1 MRMPKT
7 VLDCPCTISVAVAKT
22 HDVCVV
28 TLAQKNL
35 IMGTLQKDD
44 RIWMHG
50 FPSHPD
56 RILPDEAQ
64 VLNVNLMRLS
74 RFLKADI
81 GLVDGTVG
89 LQGNGPGGTDVVDLG
104 AAAASADVFAVDA
117 VMSKAMGFEPMQL
130 GALTLCRCVG
140 NGSGRSGTYRSC
152 RCAYRGRCA
161 VVFTARND
169 RGPAQVARN
178 RSGAIPTEMNS
189 RPNILWICTDQQRYD
204 TIGALGYH
212 HVDTP
217 HIDGLVSEGV
227 TFTRAYCQSPICT
240 PSRGSFLT
248 GMYPSAIH
256 VTGNGNDAFPS
267 APSLVSKRLSDAG
280 YDCGLIGKLH
290 LASAYGR
297 IEPRVDDGYR
307 YWDAS
312 HAPRDD
318 WPVGHGY
325 ADWVR
330 QRGGVLGE
338 LTGDPQG
345 VPAEFHQTTWCA
357 EKTIEFMQEDREGP
371 WMACVNIYDPHPPFN
386 PPQRYRDLF
395 DPADMPGPLF
405 RQSDIEQQE
414 KLAGVDFQSSVRSP
428 DALDIRDPLQPERG
442 RAADGRVLQAA
453 YCAMIKLID
462 DQVGRMLAA
471 LEASGQR
478 ENTVVIFTSD
488 HGEMLG
494 DHGLIQK
501 GCRFYEGLVRVPLI
515 SPGRVT
521 LPKTCAAML
530 W

>member
-1 MRMPKT
+1 M
-7 VLDCPCTISVAVAKT
+7 
-22 HDVCVV
+22 
-28 TLAQKNL
+28 
-35 IMGTLQKDD
+35 
-44 RIWMHG
+44 
-50 FPSHPD
+50 
-56 RILPDEAQ
+56 
-64 VLNVNLMRLS
+64 
-74 RFLKADI
+74 
-81 GLVDGTVG
+81 
-89 LQGNGPGGTDVVDLG
+89 
-104 AAAASADVFAVDA
+104 
-117 VMSKAMGFEPMQL
+117 
-130 GALTLCRCVG
+130 
-140 NGSGRSGTYRSC
+140 
-152 RCAYRGRCA
+152 
-161 VVFTARND
+161 
-169 RGPAQVARN
+169 ARN
-178 RSGAIPTEMNS
+178 RSGAIPTEMNN

-256 VTGNGNDAFPS
+256 VTGNGNDTFPS

-297 IEPRVDDGYR
+297 IETRIDDGFR
-307 YWDAS
+307 YWEYS

-330 QRGGVLGE
+330 QRGGELGE
-338 LTGDPQG
+338 LIGDPQG

-386 PPQRYRDLF
+386 PPQSYRDLF
-395 DPADMPGPLF
+395 EPADMPGPLF

-428 DALDIRDPLQPERG
+428 DELDIRDPLQPERG

-515 SPGRVT
+515 FSWPGHFAKDVRSDALVELLDKTPTIMELAGLEPPERMQGCSLLPMLRGKAPLDRHRDFVRCEYYDALDEPDGSFATMYRDERYKLVVYHGHGLGELYDLEEDPEEFENMWDEPEAQPVKLRIMQQSFDASMLAMDRGSPRVG
-521 LPKTCAAML
+521 PM
-530 W
+530 